1 MRCSTDWE
9 YGVVLAVIWRT
20 AVLLGD
26 RDAAIGVGRSQP
38 CQPGGDADQRRLYRG
53 SASHSRSPCD
63 PYSRRSCCQQDRQ
76 QPRRS
81 SRAAQFPRL
90 PIRRL
95 LCRFQRR
102 LSRPKWHPL
111 RCRMFRSP
119 HAFSSSCRV
128 SLVRLSFGVVGPLC
142 DPQHL
147 RVNPVPL
154 ASRFVHRD
162 ELEFATVGGAGDGG
176 WHVSIIHP
184 VRPIRGPYQ
193 QDYLTP
199 IIFISQCKRVTSSS
213 EQYRRTGLTKG
224 SGDRALALGT
234 CRTEI
239 CHLTSPNPRMTDGR
253 QVDRARH
260 RDWSSIDRR

>member
-1 MRCSTDWE
+1 MPAN
-9 YGVVLAVIWRT
+9 VLCIAVR
-20 AVLLGD
+20 L
-26 RDAAIGVGRSQP
+26 AILVRPVDP
-38 CQPGGDADQRRLYRG
+38 C
-53 SASHSRSPCD
+53 
-63 PYSRRSCCQQDRQ
+63 SRRSYC
-76 QPRRS
+76 
-81 SRAAQFPRL
+81 
-90 PIRRL
+90 
-95 LCRFQRR
+95 QRR
-102 LSRPKWHPL
+102 PPTAPQTTPRGTVPAIAHPPLAVPTPAPTLRAQMWHPL
-111 RCRMFRSP
+111 RFRRPVRSP

-239 CHLTSPNPRMTDGR
+239 CHLTPPNPRMTDGR